1 MKRTASMRP
10 RYRIL
15 SIAGFVLAAAVHF
28 MAADIRVIA
37 NPSVKTNTISA
48 KELRGV
54 FLLQRKIL
62 KDGSAVEPVLQKSGS
77 THERFLH
84 EFLNRDGEEMNIYYQ
99 GLVFTGKAS
108 VPKQLN
114 SDAEVVAYVARTRG
128 AIGYTSD
135 GSSTEGVK
143 ILTVGSEESR
153 KERFLLTRVEP
164 EYPETLQR
172 LHISGTVRL
181 ELTISPKGNV
191 EGASIVGGNP
201 ILAENA
207 VKAAK
212 QWVYSPAS
220 SRSTLQV
227 TIPFEAKP

>member
-1 MKRTASMRP
+1 MKRKVTMTSQHT
-10 RYRIL
+10 IL
-15 SIAGFVLAAAVHF
+15 TIAGFLLIAAIHARAGDVK
-28 MAADIRVIA
+28 IIA
-37 NPSVKTNTISA
+37 NPSVKTNTITA
-48 KELRGV
+48 NELRSV

-62 KDGSAVEPVLQKSGS
+62 KDGSSVEPVLQRAGS
-77 THERFLH
+77 THETFLQQY
-84 EFLNRDGEEMNIYYQ
+84 LNRDSEEVRIYYQ
-99 GLVFTGKAS
+99 GLVFTGKAW

-128 AIGYTSD
+128 AIGYVSD

-143 ILTVGSEESR
+143 ILTVGSEDSKR
-153 KERFLLTRVEP
+153 ERSLLTRVEP

-191 EGASIVGGNP
+191 EVVMVVGGNP

-212 QWVYSPAS
+212 QWIYSPAS
-220 SRSTLQV
+220 SHSTVQV
-227 TIPFEAKP
+227 IIPFEAKP